1 MQQIYFGARIA
12 SYRKEKDLTQE
23 ALAQRLGVTNQAV
36 SKWESDQCCPDIM
49 LLPEL
54 ADVFGITID
63 ELFGRPGQTQAP
75 VSAPTPAPVPSDVP
89 VLVSD
94 LPWPDDGDL
103 RAVCYVGHKLM
114 GHKKT
119 RFGSWLRSA
128 VAGKKKEYPLA
139 ELRFSGSVGDIH
151 SDLNVTVEHSTV
163 SGDIDAGGDIFCTG
177 EIGGNADAGGNLS
190 VSGHIYGDAAAGGSI
205 TCEGNI
211 QGNADA
217 GSSIK
222 VGGSIG
228 GDVDAGTSVT
238 AGGNVGGSVDAGLNV
253 SIGGDLG
260 GDADVGGSVFRK

>member
-12 SYRKEKDLTQE
+12 SYRKEKELTQE

-75 VSAPTPAPVPSDVP
+75 VSAPTPASEPSDVP

-114 GHKKT
+114 GHTKT

-128 VAGKKKEYPLA
+128 VAGK
-139 ELRFSGSVGDIH
+139 
-151 SDLNVTVEHSTV
+151 N
-163 SGDIDAGGDIFCTG
+163 
-177 EIGGNADAGGNLS
+177 
-190 VSGHIYGDAAAGGSI
+190 SI
-205 TCEGNI
+205 TVTQNFNTPTATPSTI
-211 QGNADA
+211 RSA
-217 GSSIK
+217 GRK
-222 VGGSIG
+222 L
-228 GDVDAGTSVT
+228 AQ
-238 AGGNVGGSVDAGLNV
+238 
-253 SIGGDLG
+253 DLLK
-260 GDADVGGSVFRK
+260 R

>member
-75 VSAPTPAPVPSDVP
+75 VSAPTPASEPSDVP

-114 GHKKT
+114 GHK
-119 RFGSWLRSA
+119 RPASAPGSGAPLPGRKRSI
-128 VAGKKKEYPLA
+128 PW
-139 ELRFSGSVGDIH
+139 R
-151 SDLNVTVEHSTV
+151 
-163 SGDIDAGGDIFCTG
+163 
-177 EIGGNADAGGNLS
+177 
-190 VSGHIYGDAAAGGSI
+190 
-205 TCEGNI
+205 
-211 QGNADA
+211 
-217 GSSIK
+217 SSAFPVPSETFIR
-222 VGGSIG
+222 I
-228 GDVDAGTSVT
+228 
-238 AGGNVGGSVDAGLNV
+238 
-253 SIGGDLG
+253 
-260 GDADVGGSVFRK
+260 